1 MRVPDA
7 VQRELRRS
15 GAPLIRALREGGV
28 WSDPGSAAHHSA
40 RFMLRGARDTP
51 APMEVKAAHDGW
63 GR

>member
-1 MRVPDA
+1 VCGTIPGL
-7 VQRELRRS
+7 LRII
-15 GAPLIRALREGGV
+15 PL
-28 WSDPGSAAHHSA
+28 